1 MQALVIN
8 KSHPPTPLPQTYFRQ
23 TLRQN
28 GDFTGLL
35 YSKESIG
42 QAQAYGDGQE
52 SACVSDLHEAVG
64 HKSPWDNRV
73 VKKKT
78 KKNLVI

>member
-8 KSHPPTPLPQTYFRQ
+8 KSHPPTRLSPVSHRSYFRQ

-35 YSKESIG
+35 YRKESTG
-42 QAQAYGDGQE
+42 QAQAYGDNLE
-52 SACVSDLHEAVG
+52 SAYVSDLHEAAR
-64 HKSPWDNRV
+64 HKSP
-73 VKKKT
+73 
-78 KKNLVI
+78 

>member
-35 YSKESIG
+35 YRKESTG
-42 QAQAYGDGQE
+42 QAQAYGDNLE
-52 SACVSDLHEAVG
+52 SAYVSDLHEAAR
-64 HKSPWDNRV
+64 HKSPRDNRSV
-73 VKKKT
+73 
-78 KKNLVI
+78 